1 MLQCKPALFCQTTCH
16 FCTRPHHPPRSTSP
30 PEVIVAKRQ
39 QLAAIGPSGWAK
51 RLLYRAASLPLW
63 AGVAA
68 GLAARAV
75 KE

>member
-1 MLQCKPALFCQTTCH
+1 
-16 FCTRPHHPPRSTSP
+16 
-30 PEVIVAKRQ
+30 VIVAKRQ